1 MKVKNRSKDLDEIQ
15 DDLKDPSKVVFEPDE
30 DLPGLGQH
38 YCILCCKHCADDA
51 TLEVHTK
58 SRFHKK
64 RAKDAAEEQYTKAEA
79 EFGMGMTKEILPPAH
94 GVKKDTEMAS

>member
-1 MKVKNRSKDLDEIQ
+1 MACVHMAFIHITLELFFDLYSKDLDEIQ

-64 RAKDAAEEQYTKAEA
+64 RY
-79 EFGMGMTKEILPPAH
+79 
-94 GVKKDTEMAS
+94 V